1 MHDKNDAKR
10 QYKAKHIF
18 MTEIHQHPT
27 GHLSTGQQDKTKNA
41 PASTFDIA

>member
-18 MTEIHQHPT
+18 IIEIHQHQ
-27 GHLSTGQQDKTKNA
+27 TGQQDKTKNA